1 MVPPKIKALVSSS
14 LVVDLQGLFKCPKI
28 MKKLWQKNDQK
39 LDQFIE
45 AFETKD
51 DLLLDQKLINYDVQG
66 SIAHAKMLGKINILS
81 KEELT
86 KLEKGLN
93 EILNLAKKG
102 EFQLKFGDE
111 DMHTKIE
118 NYLTEKYG
126 KVGKKIHT
134 GRSRNDQVLT
144 VLRLFSKEK
153 LEEIQEQLLVLI
165 QAFLQFSKNY
175 GSISMPG
182 YTHMQKA
189 MPSSLGLWAGSFKD
203 SLFDDLSLINTIYKI
218 NSQSPLGSAAGYGVP
233 LKLDKKFTA
242 KLLGFK
248 KIQNNPL
255 YCQNSKGKIEAATI
269 ASCIGILQTVNKFA
283 SDIMIFTTSEFSFF
297 NVSSDLTTGSSIM
310 PQKKNVDIAEL
321 LRSKL
326 HLALGNY
333 VQVVSIS
340 SNLISGYNRDSQDIK
355 KPLIESLETTLNC
368 IKATKILL
376 ENLAPN
382 KEALK
387 QSMTEEIYAA
397 KKAFELVKKGVSFRK
412 AYQKIAEKGGE
423 NNENKN

>member
-1 MVPPKIKALVSSS
+1 
-14 LVVDLQGLFKCPKI
+14 
-28 MKKLWQKNDQK
+28 
-39 LDQFIE
+39 
-45 AFETKD
+45 
-51 DLLLDQKLINYDVQG
+51 
-66 SIAHAKMLGKINILS
+66 
-81 KEELT
+81 
-86 KLEKGLN
+86 
-93 EILNLAKKG
+93 
-102 EFQLKFGDE
+102 
-111 DMHTKIE
+111 
-118 NYLTEKYG
+118 
-126 KVGKKIHT
+126 
-134 GRSRNDQVLT
+134 
-144 VLRLFSKEK
+144 
-153 LEEIQEQLLVLI
+153 
-165 QAFLQFSKNY
+165 
-175 GSISMPG
+175 
-182 YTHMQKA
+182 
-189 MPSSLGLWAGSFKD
+189 
-203 SLFDDLSLINTIYKI
+203 
-218 NSQSPLGSAAGYGVP
+218 
-233 LKLDKKFTA
+233 
-242 KLLGFK
+242 
-248 KIQNNPL
+248 
-255 YCQNSKGKIEAATI
+255 
-269 ASCIGILQTVNKFA
+269 
-283 SDIMIFTTSEFSFF
+283 MIFTTSEFSFF